1 LTAARELTKRS
12 AEAAIT
18 ADSKENAAIWWEN
31 AALREAASADT
42 SQGVQD
48 ATDGLK
54 LAPESQGVG
63 VEAALAFAMAS
74 ENGRAQSLAEEL
86 DKRYPLDTQM
96 QLLWL
101 PAIRAQL
108 ALNGKNPAQALRVLQ
123 TVGSPMEYGTILFT
137 NNPSCLYPTYIK
149 AQAYLAS
156 GQATDAA
163 TEFQK
168 IIDHAGMVWNCA
180 TGALAHLGLAR
191 ANALESKK
199 AKGAVAD
206 AARVRALSQYKQFLD
221 LWKDADPGVPIF
233 KMAKTEYAKLL

>member
-1 LTAARELTKRS
+1 
-12 AEAAIT
+12 
-18 ADSKENAAIWWEN
+18 
-31 AALREAASADT
+31 
-42 SQGVQD
+42 
-48 ATDGLK
+48 
-54 LAPESQGVG
+54 
-63 VEAALAFAMAS
+63 M
-74 ENGRAQSLAEEL
+74 
-86 DKRYPLDTQM
+86 
-96 QLLWL
+96 
-101 PAIRAQL
+101 
-108 ALNGKNPAQALRVLQ
+108 ALNGKNPVQALRLLQ
-123 TVGSPMEYGTILFT
+123 TVESPMEYGMISFT
-137 NNPSCLYPTYIK
+137 SNPSCLYPTYIK

-206 AARVRALSQYKQFLD
+206 AARVRALNQYKQFLD

-233 KMAKTEYAKLL
+233 KMAKAEYAKLL

>member
-1 LTAARELTKRS
+1 
-12 AEAAIT
+12 
-18 ADSKENAAIWWEN
+18 
-31 AALREAASADT
+31 
-42 SQGVQD
+42 
-48 ATDGLK
+48 
-54 LAPESQGVG
+54 
-63 VEAALAFAMAS
+63 
-74 ENGRAQSLAEEL
+74 
-86 DKRYPLDTQM
+86 
-96 QLLWL
+96 
-101 PAIRAQL
+101 
-108 ALNGKNPAQALRVLQ
+108 
-123 TVGSPMEYGTILFT
+123 MEYGTILFT

-168 IIDHAGMVWNCA
+168 IIDHAGMVWNCS

-191 ANALESKK
+191 ANTLESKK

-233 KMAKTEYAKLL
+233 KTAKAEYAKLL